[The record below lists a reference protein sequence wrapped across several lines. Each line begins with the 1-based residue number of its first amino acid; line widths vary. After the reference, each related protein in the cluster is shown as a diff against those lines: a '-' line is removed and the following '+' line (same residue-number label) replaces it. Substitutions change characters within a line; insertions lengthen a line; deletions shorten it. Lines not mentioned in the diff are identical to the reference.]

1 MRMRKTRI
9 FRPAIAATLLCLTA
23 YPGHAQTAVPATL
36 GDAQKA
42 LQAADASLNAIWK
55 RCTEPASTT
64 VQSIAAMRSAQLLW
78 PRFRDMNA
86 RAYQLGQSSR
96 RPLDDVY
103 YVHAQTLMTL
113 DRATELKL
121 LFGCN

>member
-1 MRMRKTRI
+1 MSMGKARPCRI
-9 FRPAIAATLLCLTA
+9 AITAALLCLA
-23 YPGHAQTAVPATL
+23 AGQGHAQTAVPATL
-36 GDAQKA
+36 ADAQKA

-78 PRFRDMNA
+78 PKYRDMNA